1 MGAMRVAMTGSS
13 GMIGT
18 ALRGSLAADGHEV
31 LRLVRREPQGSGEVS
46 WEPTRGH
53 LDPQSL
59 DGVDAVVNLAGANI
73 GGHRWTRSY
82 KRTLIASRAN
92 ATRILSEAV
101 AALDDPPRVLLSAS
115 AIGFYGTGHSWEVLD
130 EDAPPGEKGFLAELC
145 TAWEAAAAP
154 AAAADIAV
162 CHPRM
167 GMVMTTSGGA
177 LARMLPLFRLGLGG
191 PLGGGEQYWSHV
203 SLVDVVRALRFLL
216 ETPGCAGP
224 YNVTAP
230 EPVTNAEFSRV
241 LAHALHRP
249 MLLPVPEFA
258 LRIRLGELADDV
270 LASLRV
276 VPRRL
281 LEAGFRFEHPDARS
295 VVAAA
300 LR

>member
-1 MGAMRVAMTGSS
+1 MRVALTGSS

-31 LRLVRREPQGSGEVS
+31 LRVVRREPQRPDEVS
-46 WEPTRGH
+46 WDPAGGH
-53 LDPQSL
+53 LDPRPL
-59 DGVDAVVNLAGANI
+59 DGLDAVVNLAGANI
-73 GGHRWTRSY
+73 GGHRWTRKY

-92 ATRILSEAV
+92 ATRTMAEAL
-101 AALDDPPRVLLSAS
+101 AALDNPPRVLVSAS
-115 AIGFYGTGHSWEVLD
+115 AIGVYGTGHGSEPLD
-130 EDAPPGEKGFLAELC
+130 EDDPPGGTGFLVGLC

-167 GMVMTTSGGA
+167 GMVMTRSGGA
-177 LARMLPLFRLGLGG
+177 MARMLPFFRLGFGG
-191 PLGGGEQYWSHV
+191 PLGGGEQFWSHV
-203 SLVDVVRALRFLL
+203 SLVDTVRALRFLL

-241 LAHALHRP
+241 LARALHRP
-249 MLLPVPEFA
+249 MLLPVPAFA
-258 LRIRLGELADDV
+258 VRVRLGELADDV

-276 VPRRL
+276 TPRRL